1 MSLMNDGSD
10 WPTDKLTALR
20 LGRRLVAEVPA
31 SRPDRRAFV
40 DIRPAR
46 SEPDVQ
52 ARDEGWVRSDVERSF
67 RLEHWEYDR
76 EHMDG
81 FDYDIGSALIG
92 SADAPDE
99 SELNTVLNAWGVQ
112 PDLFVYP
119 WESDDPR

>member
-1 MSLMNDGSD
+1 MNDQSD

-46 SEPDVQ
+46 SAPDVQ
-52 ARDEGWVRSDVERSF
+52 ARDEGWVRSDSERSF
-67 RLEHWEYDR
+67 RLEHWEYDH

-81 FDYDIGSALIG
+81 FDYDLGATLIG

-99 SELNTVLNAWGVQ
+99 SELSSVLNAWGIR
-112 PDLFVYP
+112 PGRFVYP
-119 WESDDPR
+119 WESNDPR